1 LNGPA
6 APQQN
11 SPSAR
16 VPLPPSDKPS
26 SRPNTERKDFPP
38 VPTFKDIAV
47 EVGLTASHISSV
59 DKRYILESM
68 SGGIG
73 VFDCDNDGRLDIVM
87 VNASTVERFRN
98 GGDPLVTLW
107 HQEPNGTF
115 KDITAEAGLTRRGW
129 GMGVAVADYDN
140 DGWLDL

>member
-1 LNGPA
+1 MSWTHRTLSLAFACFLFLAMNSLNGPA
-6 APQQN
+6 AQQQS

-16 VPLPPSDKPS
+16 VPLPLSDKPS
-26 SRPNTERKDFPP
+26 PRPNTERKDFPP
-38 VPTFKDIAV
+38 VPTFKDIAA

-73 VFDCDNDGRLDIVM
+73 LFDCDNDGRLDIVM

-98 GGDPLVTLW
+98 GGGPMGTVLHQARRRTLK
-107 HQEPNGTF
+107 E
-115 KDITAEAGLTRRGW
+115 
-129 GMGVAVADYDN
+129 
-140 DGWLDL
+140 